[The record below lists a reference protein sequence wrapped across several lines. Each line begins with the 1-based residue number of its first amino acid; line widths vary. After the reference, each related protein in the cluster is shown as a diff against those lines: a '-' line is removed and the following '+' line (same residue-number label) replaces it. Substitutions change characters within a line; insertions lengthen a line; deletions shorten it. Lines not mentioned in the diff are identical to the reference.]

1 MPYNDGEVL
10 SFEYNMKFFETSA
23 RNKINVEEVFGQLI
37 DMIFDKYKNN
47 KKKLEEE
54 NKKSLF
60 SIRISEEKIKCCK

>member
-1 MPYNDGEVL
+1 VPYNDGEVL

>member
-1 MPYNDGEVL
+1 
-10 SFEYNMKFFETSA
+10 MKFFETSA
-23 RNKINVEEVFGQLI
+23 RNKINVEEVFGQLV